1 MQVSERP
8 APSPSQ
14 PRPHAP
20 TPRHRRTNFNLFKGY
35 TGAAAGASLSVHILL
50 VSPHQTS
57 RQGTVL
63 ITGRVQLDLIQ
74 QLTNV
79 SRLLL
84 EVCKRHGGA
93 AADDDDTGSPSSP
106 SCRRL
111 SAWRRS
117 DLNVTRPD
125 AGASSASTPPSPP
138 LLAIQ
143 LWAQDGTSKNL
154 NSARDLEPGK
164 YERVFRLTVPAEWV
178 SGSVDGDEEFVLCAR
193 LERRPAAWM
202 EDVIARPML
211 LGGGGGRCSR
221 GTCKPLSQD
230 NVNGVS
236 SQDRAQIAINQYYMP
251 AL

>member
-14 PRPHAP
+14 PQPHAL
-20 TPRHRRTNFNLFKGY
+20 TPRHRRRNFNLFKGY
-35 TGAAAGASLSVHILL
+35 TGAAAGASLSVHILSI
-50 VSPHQTS
+50 SPHQTS

-93 AADDDDTGSPSSP
+93 AADDDDDSGSPSSP

-117 DLNVTRPD
+117 DWNATTRPD
-125 AGASSASTPPSPP
+125 ARASSASTPPSPP
-138 LLAIQ
+138 LLAMQ

-164 YERVFRLTVPAEWV
+164 YERIFRLTVPAEWV

-202 EDVIARPML
+202 EDVVARPML
-211 LGGGGGRCSR
+211 LGGGGGCCR
-221 GTCKPLSQD
+221 GMCKPLSQD
-230 NVNGVS
+230 NVTGVS
-236 SQDRAQIAINQYYMP
+236 SQDRAQIAINQ
-251 AL
+251 

>member
-8 APSPSQ
+8 ALSPSQ
-14 PRPHAP
+14 PQPHAL
-20 TPRHRRTNFNLFKGY
+20 TPRHQRKNFNLFKGY
-35 TGAAAGASLSVHILL
+35 TGAAAGASLSVHILSI
-50 VSPHQTS
+50 SPHQTS

-79 SRLLL
+79 SRLII
-84 EVCKRHGGA
+84 EVCQRHCGA

-125 AGASSASTPPSPP
+125 ARASSASTPPLPP
-138 LLAIQ
+138 LLAMQ

-154 NSARDLEPGK
+154 NSARDLEPGR
-164 YERVFRLTVPAEWV
+164 YERVFRFTVPAEWV
-178 SGSVDGDEEFVLCAR
+178 SGSVDGDGYEEFVLCAR

-202 EDVIARPML
+202 EDVVARPML
-211 LGGGGGRCSR
+211 LGGGGVCSR
-221 GTCKPLSQD
+221 GMCKPLSQD

-236 SQDRAQIAINQYYMP
+236 SQDRAQIAIHQ
-251 AL
+251 